1 MLLRAVAVAL
11 FLTAVLSPPST
22 CFSAD
27 ALVSLEDSTTAE
39 LCPACKTVSVLVKP
53 ADKPVQ
59 LSEAPQVEAVYLA
72 GDRKDVRSFSAK
84 WIGNQKPRAIEIT
97 FDPNVLV
104 RAGTYD
110 VYLNLQ
116 PVSNSSAQRL
126 KVQITHAAPK
136 IAAIPKLIL
145 DRTYGF
151 IGLAW
156 DTHPELFINEV
167 SKKSN
172 LTNLKIEKVGNASVG
187 SKPIGGT
194 LQFLNPPKEV
204 KAGDR
209 PKLDYTLAND
219 FGLGPATGSM
229 RIESDELIDPVGTF
243 DFEVRSHVH
252 WIYIGLT
259 ILAGLFCSYL
269 LKVHLQLRV
278 ELDQARLDA
287 RKLIDRIATE
297 EQRHQDPAF
306 RHAYQ
311 AQLADL
317 NTALNGDNPTDIN
330 TAKTALDT
338 TWRNAL
344 QDLAKRHQGQVDAL
358 DKLRDITNYDWLVP
372 PGVSAAIATARAA
385 EPEVVQLIERDDL
398 ARADIQSRQIVS
410 NLGNNILQAAFSWQT
425 NETQILN
432 AVQNASVGIS
442 QQVSTA
448 LLKPAQDLA
457 AALNKINANTPLGTP
472 EQIHQALS
480 DIKFERVSVRQFVD
494 WLAQTERVEL
504 ATAQSLVAAAHLPG
518 WNAAAFG
525 ALPAAVDAFAAFLDS
540 MVDTPNPAGLP
551 AQLNSVHKAWTDA
564 LQQQFPVLAPNANVQ
579 TALTARNYI
588 DAVKVTLQQKKGAA
602 ALGLVPDAAPPFTT
616 PGFLGFATGAA
627 APVYSVRTRFQT
639 LFTPAPTLPTSV
651 TDAAQLKKDKL
662 AQSVVIGLLLIV
674 AGYGLQLNTFVGTF
688 ADFSTL
694 FFWAFGLDL
703 TVDAVTKA
711 AKKNA

>member
-1 MLLRAVAVAL
+1 MLLRAVAAAL
-11 FLTAVLSPPST
+11 FLPATL
-22 CFSAD
+22 FSAD
-27 ALVSLEDSTTAE
+27 TLVSLEDSTTVE
-39 LCPACKTVSVLVKP
+39 LCPACKSVSVLVKP

-126 KVQITHAAPK
+126 KVQIIHAAPK

-145 DRTYGF
+145 DRTYWF

-259 ILAGLFCSYL
+259 ILAGLICSYL
-269 LKVHLQLRV
+269 LKVHLQRRV

-287 RKLIDRIATE
+287 RKLIERIAAE
-297 EQRHQDPAF
+297 ETRHQDPAF
-306 RHAYQ
+306 TRAYQ

-338 TWRNAL
+338 TWRTAL

-358 DKLRDITNYDWLVP
+358 DKLRDVTNYDWLVP
-372 PGVSAAIATARAA
+372 PGVSAVIAAARAA
-385 EPEVVQLIERDDL
+385 EPGVVQLIERDDL
-398 ARADIQSRQIVS
+398 TQADIQRRQIVL
-410 NLGNNILQAAFSWQT
+410 NLGDGILEAAIAWQT
-425 NETQILN
+425 HETQILN
-432 AVQNASVGIS
+432 AVQNAPDGIS

-448 LLKPAQDLA
+448 LVKPAQDLT
-457 AALNKINANTPLGTP
+457 AALNKINVNTPHGTP
-472 EQIHQALS
+472 EQIQQALS
-480 DIKFERVSVRQFVD
+480 DIKFECVSLRQFVD
-494 WLAQTERVEL
+494 WLEQAVKVEL
-504 ATAQSLVAAAHLPG
+504 ATAQSLVAAANLPG
-518 WNAAAFG
+518 WNAIAFG
-525 ALPAAVDAFAAFLDS
+525 ALPAAVDAFATFLDS
-540 MVDTPNPAGLP
+540 MVDTPNPVGLP
-551 AQLNSVHKAWTDA
+551 AQLNAVRQAWTDA
-564 LQQQFPVLAPNANVQ
+564 LQQQFPALNEAVQ
-579 TALTARNYI
+579 TELTARNYI
-588 DAVKVTLQQKKGAA
+588 NAVKLTLRQKRGATALGLA
-602 ALGLVPDAAPPFTT
+602 ALGAAPPFTA
-616 PGFLGFATGAA
+616 PGFLGFATGGAA
-627 APVYSVRTRFQT
+627 APVYSVRTSFQT

-651 TDAAQLKKDKL
+651 TDAAQLKKDKRT
-662 AQSVVIGLLLIV
+662 QSVVIGLLLIV

-711 AKKNA
+711 AKK